1 MNKSPT
7 LRLRGGWFGAR
18 GGVDGFLRGGFGGVL
33 CCVGRYVVRCVVFCV
48 VRCLAGYV
56 AGFCCNKKAPLLREG
71 LLGFFINQ
79 TDLLPNQP
87 RLLELVA
94 QTNSVLLGARFVV
107 RGFVFPVSYLASTGN
122 QAGAFAECV
131 FSLHCKH
138 IAFEL
143 GNSVSS

>member
-1 MNKSPT
+1 MV
-7 LRLRGGWFGAR
+7 LFGAAVDCRLRGNDGGESGDVLCGAR

-94 QTNSVLLGARFVV
+94 QTNCVLLGAGFFAAIFNFVV
-107 RGFVFPVSYLASTGN
+107 SNLASTCN
-122 QAGAFAECV
+122 QAGALA
-131 FSLHCKH
+131 
-138 IAFEL
+138 
-143 GNSVSS
+143 